1 LEFASVAMIVSSAF
15 AGSAFSADISKQR
28 SHDFTSC
35 YAGVATAIQFSNT
48 NFGATLEHTGAI
60 FSSPPGSI
68 FDHMTFHC
76 LGSQLSLGG
85 KVSRE
90 SACETIDRDGDK
102 TFNHNWTSSDGKLNH
117 ELLASTG
124 KHEGIEFSSTVQN
137 LGPFPTVKPG
147 AYQGCIRES
156 GTYKVK
162 WFTTS

>member
-1 LEFASVAMIVSSAF
+1 MIVSSAF

-60 FSSPPGSI
+60 FSSPPGS
-68 FDHMTFHC
+68 
-76 LGSQLSLGG
+76 
-85 KVSRE
+85 
-90 SACETIDRDGDK
+90 
-102 TFNHNWTSSDGKLNH
+102 
-117 ELLASTG
+117 
-124 KHEGIEFSSTVQN
+124 VQN